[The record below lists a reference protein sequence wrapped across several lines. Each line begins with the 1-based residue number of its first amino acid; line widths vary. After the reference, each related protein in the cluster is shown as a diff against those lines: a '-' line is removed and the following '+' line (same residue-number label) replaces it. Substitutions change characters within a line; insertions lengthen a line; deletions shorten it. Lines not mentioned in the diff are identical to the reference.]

1 MAIKS
6 YKSKR
11 LSKRLAKS
19 KSSKSKSSKSK
30 SFKSTKNM
38 VLRVYTNNNGN
49 EKYNYITKE
58 EANKHMKPRHKRF
71 DRFKKTKKTKKA
83 LSKRYTK
90 HKGGFFGTSNCNIA
104 TVKERGFNLPSYGL
118 GANQITGFSIP
129 DTNAMIFNPNCASS
143 PNQAMAP

>member
-11 LSKRLAKS
+11 LSKRL
-19 KSSKSKSSKSK
+19 SKSKSKSRSRLYKSK
-30 SFKSTKNM
+30 S
-38 VLRVYTNNNGN
+38 R
-49 EKYNYITKE
+49 
-58 EANKHMKPRHKRF
+58 
-71 DRFKKTKKTKKA
+71 
-83 LSKRYTK
+83 LSKNKRSLTK
-90 HKGGFFGTSNCNIA
+90 LHTKTIKKNKNHKKNHRGGFFGSSNCNIA
-104 TVKERGFNLPSYGL
+104 TVKERGFNLPSYGS